1 MLERPGAPRLDIFE
15 HGVADAADGVAAD
28 LLAVYVGQMGFDIPY
43 RRAASVEAQDPLVDA
58 GEAALALSDEL
69 RLEAALEIARRLD
82 PDRPELSLNGR
93 SCGSSRCG
101 CCRRRLTGR
110 IAQMLQQLGSERR
123 PDHGP
128 AAAAPAH
135 RAVGDLPRL
144 HALQRPL
151 QPFRGRQPARRST
164 TCSGWAASDRSA
176 PASRPAGF
184 IFWVVIG
191 IYFPVRPP
199 GRNRRSPYGPRVD
212 PDPGAQAS
220 SVTPTSQK
228 VGQIPRERVYG
239 RW

>member
-28 LLAVYVGQMGFDIPY
+28 LLAVYAGQMGFDIPY

-135 RAVGDLPRL
+135 ARSVTCPGSTPSSARSSPSAGGSPLGGRPPAPAGRLPTDRRRRRDRRASSSRWSSGSTFRSARRV
-144 HALQRPL
+144 ATAARPTGL
-151 QPFRGRQPARRST
+151 ASIPTRERQPRR
-164 TCSGWAASDRSA
+164 
-176 PASRPAGF
+176 
-184 IFWVVIG
+184 
-191 IYFPVRPP
+191 
-199 GRNRRSPYGPRVD
+199 
-212 PDPGAQAS
+212 
-220 SVTPTSQK
+220 
-228 VGQIPRERVYG
+228 
-239 RW
+239 